1 MERRTQIMGMS
12 ASQARLLSIT
22 ARLTNNEFRSQT
34 ITNSKLRLATESE
47 EASRAYMDA
56 LEQKQLQF
64 MYYDNNGNMQRVP
77 LTPAFISAYAP
88 MKNQYM
94 LENPAGKLLV
104 TNVDAENFEKT
115 ETLDEFLA
123 CYGLVDDIS
132 AQQVYKEAYNKYME
146 DMETYNIEMRRY
158 QVALGREDLY
168 EIFSSKVGCTTD
180 SNNPPQ
186 GCYAEALEHG
196 GGGCYLHV
204 LNHLLDWDGTADSS
218 VDDPNHYYRTWDSS
232 YWTSASTLFTPK
244 PATDYD
250 DTTNFDYE
258 DGHHYSM
265 GWMSSPSSGL
275 LTEFKAISDALTEG
289 YEIDGETYMYY
300 CDGNEIQDIT
310 LEDYPDVVLPGL
322 EALKAEADT
331 LPNDDP
337 DKAKLNQIY
346 YLCGDYDQAGNLKT
360 LKQKVI
366 DLYYFIQNWG
376 AGEDSQYYKSVLK
389 RHGYMTDDDSSDNPH
404 RDDFVNA
411 FMRQTLINFTEG
423 DMRKLSVKLPEKPTP
438 PALPLYSVIVNDKE
452 KAQWYTNLWFK
463 MNGSD
468 TANLVKQIEGAES
481 GKIEFSIENLFERV
495 KDVHKANYELFDDNL
510 YTNSE
515 WLEFALEHGIVTMIQ
530 ARYYNPADDS
540 GKIMNSSFEG
550 IYWQSI
556 IHTEASDIISVD
568 DEKAIA
574 IAEVKYKRRMTEIEN
589 KDKKYDQDLKKLDT
603 EHSALQTEYDSIKE
617 VISKN
622 TERSFKAFS

>member
-132 AQQVYKEAYNKYME
+132 AQEVYKEAYNKYME
-146 DMETYNIEMRRY
+146 DMETYNVEMRRY
-158 QVALGREDLY
+158 QIALGREDLY
-168 EIFSSKVGCTTD
+168 EIFSSKVGTSD
-180 SNNPPQ
+180 EPEH
-186 GCYAEALEHG
+186 CYAQALHG

-204 LNHLLDWDGTADSS
+204 LNHLLDWDGTAVLSA
-218 VDDPNHYYRTWDSS
+218 DDPNHYYRTWSTPSS
-232 YWTSASTLFTPK
+232 YTTTIGNVFSPN
-244 PATDYD
+244 PATDNHPE
-250 DTTNFDYE
+250 TNYDYE
-258 DGHHYSM
+258 DGNHYSM
-265 GWMSSPSSGL
+265 GGMSSPSSGL
-275 LTEFKAISDALTEG
+275 LTEFKDISDALTNG
-289 YEIDGETYMYY
+289 YEIDGETYTYY
-300 CDGNEIQDIT
+300 CDGKEMAELDIIKQLLNSGDINNYEFEYEGAMYQEIESKERLEQLYMLCSDYKYPSGDI
-310 LEDYPDVVLPGL
+310 
-322 EALKAEADT
+322 
-331 LPNDDP
+331 
-337 DKAKLNQIY
+337 NQR
-346 YLCGDYDQAGNLKT
+346 GELKT
-360 LKQKVI
+360 LKEKVI
-366 DLYYFIQNWG
+366 DMYYLIQSWSDRSKVG
-376 AGEDSQYYKSVLK
+376 SDWRTSFRHVLK
-389 RHGYMTDDDSSDNPH
+389 ANGYGTDEL
-404 RDDFVNA
+404 VNG
-411 FMRQTLINFTEG
+411 FMANILINFTEG

-574 IAEVKYKRRMTEIEN
+574 IAEVNYKRRMTEIEN

>member
-1 MERRTQIMGMS
+1 MS

-77 LTPAFISAYAP
+77 LTPAFISTYAP

-94 LENPAGKLLV
+94 LENPAGKVLV
-104 TNVDAENFEKT
+104 TNIDAENFEKT

-132 AQQVYKEAYNKYME
+132 AQAAYKAEYEQYLE
-146 DMETYNIEMRRY
+146 DMEVYNAEMQAY
-158 QVALGREDLY
+158 YAALGRTNLY
-168 EIFSSKVGCTTD
+168 KIFSDEVGSTSDPT
-180 SNNPPQ
+180 NPPK
-186 GCYAEALEHG
+186 GCYATAMEG

-204 LNHLLDWDGTADSS
+204 LNHLLDWDGTADAS
-218 VDDPNHYYRTWDSS
+218 VDDPDHYYRYWDSS
-232 YWTSASTLFTPK
+232 YTTSIGISFTPK
-244 PATDYD
+244 PATDGD
-250 DTTNFDYE
+250 DTTTLDYE

-265 GWMSSPSSGL
+265 GWMSSPTSGL
-275 LTEFKAISDALTEG
+275 ITEFAEISDALTNG
-289 YEIDGETYMYY
+289 YEVDGVTYTYY
-300 CDGNEIQDIT
+300 CDSAEVQDIK
-310 LEDYPDVVLPGL
+310 LEDYPGVVLPGL
-322 EALKAEADT
+322 ESLKAEADT
-331 LPNDDP
+331 LADDDP

-366 DLYYFIQNWG
+366 DMYYFIQNWG
-376 AGEDSQYYKSVLK
+376 AGTDGYYKTVLK
-389 RHGYMTDDDSSDNPH
+389 RHGYMTEDDSDPNH

-411 FMRQTLINFTEG
+411 FMKQTLINFTEG
-423 DMRKLSVKLPEKPTP
+423 DMKKLAPTMPTMPAKPTM
-438 PALPLYSVIVNDKE
+438 PLYSVIVNDKE

-463 MNGSD
+463 MNGSE
-468 TANLVKQIEGAES
+468 TANLVKQIEGEDT

-495 KDVHKANYELFDDNL
+495 KDEHKANYELFDENL

-515 WLEFALEHGIVTMIQ
+515 WLEFALEQGIITMVQ
-530 ARYYNPADDS
+530 AKYYNPADDS
-540 GKIMNSSFEG
+540 GKILNSSFEG
-550 IYWQSI
+550 IYWQGI

-574 IAEVKYKRRMTEIEN
+574 IAEAKYKKEITEIEN

-603 EHSALQTEYDSIKE
+603 EHSALQTEYESIKE

>member
-132 AQQVYKEAYNKYME
+132 AQEVYKEAYNKYME
-146 DMETYNIEMRRY
+146 DMETYNVEMRRY

-168 EIFSSKVGCTTD
+168 EIFSNVVGST
-180 SNNPPQ
+180 SGVPSVPQ
-186 GCYAEALEHG
+186 ACYDAALKG

-204 LNHLLDWDGTADSS
+204 LNYLLDFDGTCSGKREYVNAEGD
-218 VDDPNHYYRTWDSS
+218 HYWNLIRDWTGHSYQTTTGTW
-232 YWTSASTLFTPK
+232 FTPGEDSFGSISRSNEV
-244 PATDYD
+244 PGDY
-250 DTTNFDYE
+250 
-258 DGHHYSM
+258 
-265 GWMSSPSSGL
+265 SSL
-275 LTEFKAISDALTEG
+275 KTEFKDISDALTNG
-289 YEIDGETYMYY
+289 YEIDDETYMYY
-300 CDGNEIQDIT
+300 CDGDEIQDIT

-322 EALKAEADT
+322 AALKAEADT
-331 LPNDDP
+331 LPNDNP

-376 AGEDSQYYKSVLK
+376 AGDDSQYYKSVLK
-389 RHGYMTDDDSSDNPH
+389 RHGYMTDDDSYDNPH